1 MYKLKSKVLFAAL
14 VVSTV
19 FGSSSFVAQ
28 NTGESKLVT
37 ARVNS
42 PMFSKVNTEK
52 DAEFLV
58 VASELLMEEINLG
71 KLAHEKGRMSHVKD
85 LGKKMQDDHT
95 KSLAELTTL
104 AKSKNISLPTSPT
117 EDANK
122 YYKDLND
129 KSGNEFDK
137 AYIDMMVNNHK
148 NAIKI
153 FEKAS
158 TDSDDYD
165 IKTWALN
172 TLPTLRVHHDHSKVC
187 QKELDKM

>member
-1 MYKLKSKVLFAAL
+1 M
-14 VVSTV
+14 
-19 FGSSSFVAQ
+19 
-28 NTGESKLVT
+28 
-37 ARVNS
+37 S
-42 PMFSKVNTEK
+42 P
-52 DAEFLV
+52 
-58 VASELLMEEINLG
+58 
-71 KLAHEKGRMSHVKD
+71 
-85 LGKKMQDDHT
+85 
-95 KSLAELTTL
+95 
-104 AKSKNISLPTSPT
+104 

-137 AYIDMMVNNHK
+137 AYIEMMVNDHK

>member
-95 KSLAELTTL
+95 KSLAELKTL

-137 AYIDMMVNNHK
+137 TYIDMMVNDHK

>member
-28 NTGESKLVT
+28 KTGESKLVT
-37 ARVNS
+37 ARVNN

-95 KSLAELTTL
+95 KSLAELKTL

-122 YYKDLND
+122 YYKDLNE

-137 AYIDMMVNNHK
+137 AYIDMMVNDHK

-153 FEKAS
+153 FEKAF